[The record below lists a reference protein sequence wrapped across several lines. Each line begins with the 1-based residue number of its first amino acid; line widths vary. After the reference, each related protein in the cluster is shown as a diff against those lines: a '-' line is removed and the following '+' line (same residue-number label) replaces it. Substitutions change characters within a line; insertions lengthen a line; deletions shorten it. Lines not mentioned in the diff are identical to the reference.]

1 MTREPSP
8 CHCQVAPIRL
18 PLPDR
23 KKGTGGEHIMSASIT
38 DVKGIKVGSV
48 QDLDALTGCT
58 VVLTGR
64 DGAVCGVDVRG
75 SAPGTRETDLLSP
88 LNMVEKVHAVVL
100 SGGSAYG
107 LDAAGGVMEFLEE
120 QGIGHPTAPTVVPI
134 VPAAV
139 LFDLA
144 VGDFQ
149 IRPDRKMGYKAC
161 REAGMEVSEGNVG
174 AGTGATVGKI
184 RGYDYCTKS
193 GLGSWAISLE
203 NGLTVGAI
211 VAVNAFGDVI
221 DPRNGSIIA
230 GVRDD
235 QGAFIGTAQAWKD
248 MKGAVTFPGGTNT
261 TIAVVA
267 CNAELDKSRATK
279 VAQMAHDGLARVI
292 NPVHTMCD
300 GDTIFA
306 LATGEMAGDVN
317 VIGYL
322 AQEALARAVLRAVY
336 AAQSI
341 KGYKSCRQ

>member
-1 MTREPSP
+1 MNRW
-8 CHCQVAPIRL
+8 
-18 PLPDR
+18 
-23 KKGTGGEHIMSASIT
+23 IT
-38 DVKGIKVGSV
+38 DVQGITVGSV
-48 QDLDALTGCT
+48 QDLKALTGCT
-58 VVLTGR
+58 VIMTGR
-64 DGAVCGVDVRG
+64 EGAVCGVDVRG

-88 LNMVEKVHAVVL
+88 LNMVEKVHAIVL

-107 LDAAGGVMEFLEE
+107 LDAACGVMRFLEE
-120 QGIGHPTAPTVVPI
+120 QGIGHPTGPTVVPI

-144 VGDFQ
+144 VGDFR
-149 IRPDRKMGYKAC
+149 IRPDSKMGYKAC
-161 REAGMEVSEGNVG
+161 REAGLEVLEGNVG

-184 RGYDYCTKS
+184 RGYNNSTKS
-193 GLGSWAISLE
+193 GLGSWSIRLE

-221 DPRNGSIIA
+221 DPRNGKIIA

-235 QGAFIGTAQAWKD
+235 QGALIGTAEAWTK
-248 MKGAVTFPGGTNT
+248 MKGAVGFPGGTNT

-292 NPVHTMCD
+292 NPIHTMCD

-306 LATGEMAGDVN
+306 LATGEMTGDVN
-317 VIGYL
+317 VIGCL
-322 AQEALARAVLRAVY
+322 AGEALARAVLRAVH
-336 AAQSI
+336 AAETTQGFRS
-341 KGYKSCRQ
+341 YRD